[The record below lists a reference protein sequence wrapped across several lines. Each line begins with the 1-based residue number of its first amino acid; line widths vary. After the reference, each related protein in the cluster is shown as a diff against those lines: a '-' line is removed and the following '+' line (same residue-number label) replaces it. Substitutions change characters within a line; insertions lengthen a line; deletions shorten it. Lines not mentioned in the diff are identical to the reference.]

1 MKVGLGTTVL
11 SKGNAS
17 GRIDGIGLYTKHLLE
32 HLPPNGI
39 EVTHFEFSKKQLD
52 TNVISLGKFSSQ
64 TIISTFTGSSFYS
77 SRQVEKEVKLFHATD
92 HRIPKLANTQV
103 VATIMDPIPLAH
115 PEWVSGKYRG
125 FKNLL
130 FKRMGQW
137 ADQIITISEYSAD
150 EIEEHFSIPR
160 SQISVIPL
168 GVDEK
173 CFSRVSQETKDAVL
187 SRYNLVPEYFVC
199 IGTLQPRKNI
209 TRLLDAFLQLPDE
222 LQRKHPLVI
231 IGRNGWNC
239 ESLVERLNKLKTSN
253 RVFWLDYVSFED
265 KYALIQSS
273 LAMVFP
279 SLYEGFGLPLLEAFA
294 SDIPVITSNITSLPE
309 VAADAAILVDPYS
322 IDDISQAMLNIA
334 TDDALQ
340 SKMRILGHE
349 RVKSFSWRN
358 TAEQTASIYRQ
369 ML

>member
-1 MKVGLGTTVL
+1 MKVGLGTTIL
-11 SKGNAS
+11 SRGKAS
-17 GRIDGIGLYTKHLLE
+17 GKIDGIGLYTRHLLE
-32 HLPPNGI
+32 HLPPTGI
-39 EVTHFEFSKKQLD
+39 EVSRFGFTQNNKDE
-52 TNVISLGKFSSQ
+52 NIVALGKFPPQ
-64 TIISTFTGSSFYS
+64 AIMSTLTGTPFYC
-77 SRQVEKEVKLFHATD
+77 SRKIEQNVRLFHATD
-92 HRIPKLANTQV
+92 HQIPKLKNTTV
-103 VATIMDPIPLAH
+103 IATIMDPIPLKH
-115 PEWVSGKYRG
+115 PEWVSGRYQGLK
-125 FKNLL
+125 KVI

-137 ADQIITISEYSAD
+137 ADHIITISEYSAN
-150 EIEEHFSIPR
+150 EIEKHFSIPR

-168 GVDEK
+168 GVDEE
-173 CFSRVSQETKDAVL
+173 CFNRISKEKRDEVL
-187 SRYNLVPEYFVC
+187 SRYNLASEYFVC

-209 TRLLDAFLQLPDE
+209 TRLLDAFLQLPQE
-222 LQRKHPLVI
+222 LQREHPLVI

-239 ESLVERLNKLKTSN
+239 ESLIERLNKLKTSN

-309 VAADAAILVDPYS
+309 VAADAAILIDPYS

-340 SKMRILGHE
+340 SKMRILGQE

>member
-1 MKVGLGTTVL
+1 MRVGLGTTVL
-11 SKGNAS
+11 SRGNAS
-17 GRIDGIGLYTKHLLE
+17 GHIDGIGLYTKHLLE
-32 HLPPNGI
+32 HLPPTGI
-39 EVTHFEFSKKQLD
+39 EVTHFEFSKKKLD
-52 TNVISLGKFSSQ
+52 TNVISLGEFSSQ

-92 HRIPKLANTQV
+92 HRIPKLANTPV

-125 FKNLL
+125 LKNLL

-137 ADQIITISEYSAD
+137 AEHVITISEFSAV
-150 EIEEHFSIPR
+150 EIEEHFAIPR

-173 CFSRVSQETKDAVL
+173 CFNRISKEKKDEVL
-187 SRYNLVPEYFVC
+187 SRYNLTSEYFVC

-222 LQRKHPLVI
+222 LQRKNPLVI

-239 ESLVERLNKLKTSN
+239 ESLVGRLNKLKNSK
-253 RVFWLDYVSFED
+253 RVFWLDYVPFQD

-273 LAMVFP
+273 VAMVFP

-309 VAADAAILVDPYS
+309 VTADAAILVDPYS
-322 IDDISQAMLNIA
+322 IDDISQAMLDIA
-334 TDDALQ
+334 TNSDLQ
-340 SKMRILGHE
+340 LKMRILGQE
-349 RVKSFSWRN
+349 RVKSFSWRH
-358 TAEQTASIYRQ
+358 TAEKTASIYRQ